1 MRTKIVILVAAL
13 MLGGIAAVLAANYL
27 SSARSDIVTSN
38 EPIKVL
44 VAQEDIP
51 RGMTA
56 EDLLSQELIALEDVP
71 RRFVA
76 AGAISSD
83 KGLEGKVLVAPMTTG
98 EQVTDSR
105 FEVPS
110 TAGLAYSIPKEYVA
124 LSIPVDEVRGISGL
138 VKPGNHVALFA
149 TMPTDG
155 ETEGEYTR
163 MLLADVKILAVGGAM
178 NVEQTTAASGEQQQG
193 VLGTSRSDEGGQS
206 LNTRTLTLSVTPVD
220 AERVVLAA
228 SAGTLWVALLPAA
241 AEELPTTSGR
251 TAETLFK

>member
-13 MLGGIAAVLAANYL
+13 VLGGIAAVLAANYL
-27 SSARSDIVTSN
+27 SSARSDIVASN
-38 EPIKVL
+38 EPIDVL

-56 EDLLSQELIALEDVP
+56 EDLLSQKLIALEEVP

-110 TAGLAYSIPKEYVA
+110 TAGLAYSIPNEYVA

-138 VKPGNHVALFA
+138 VKPGNYVALFA

-155 ETEGEYTR
+155 TTEGEFTR
-163 MLLADVKILAVGGAM
+163 MLLADVKVLAVGGTM
-178 NVEQTTAASGEQQQG
+178 NAEQTTATGNDTKQG
-193 VLGTSRSDEGGQS
+193 GLGTTRDENTGQPM
-206 LNTRTLTLSVTPVD
+206 NTRTLTISITPAD
-220 AERVVLAA
+220 AERVVLAS
-228 SAGTLWVALLPAA
+228 SAGSIWVALLPAA